1 MRRRSVVA
9 LGLGVLLVGGCGFG
23 GGGKRA
29 NEDVSGDVR
38 AALEVLP
45 WARRV
50 STPHGFGFT
59 QYILK
64 VVVYVDPDE
73 ARACSVL
80 AEQAEL
86 LAARALAKL
95 KSGGRM
101 MLRVARVR
109 SGEREEC
116 ASEFSGHTFDEICAA
131 HGLERRR

>member
-1 MRRRSVVA
+1 MRRRSVVVLA
-9 LGLGVLLVGGCGFG
+9 LGVLLVGGCGFG

-45 WARRV
+45 WVRRV
-50 STPHGFGFT
+50 STPHGYGFT
-59 QYILK
+59 ELILI
-64 VVVYVDPDE
+64 VDVDVDPEE
-73 ARACSVL
+73 AHACSVL

-86 LAARALAKL
+86 LAARALAGL
-95 KSGGRM
+95 RSDGR
-101 MLRVARVR
+101 LILQVARLK
-109 SGEREEC
+109 GEEREEC

>member
-1 MRRRSVVA
+1 MRRRSVVV

-95 KSGGRM
+95 SSDGR
-101 MLRVARVR
+101 LTLIVVKTK
-109 SGEREEC
+109 GEEREEC
-116 ASEFSGHTFDEICAA
+116 YAPFSSHTFDEICAA
-131 HGLERRR
+131 HGLERK